1 VDPEIF
7 ESFRAGDEEAVK
19 WIYSKFSGAVYAL
32 SFDILRDR
40 GRADDATQQTFI
52 KAWRAADSFDPT
64 RAIEPWIYSI
74 ARRTAIDIY
83 RKERKRRPVDV
94 VDIAEPGPSLDR
106 IWEVY
111 QVRLAVDQ
119 LADDEREVV
128 RMSHFEG
135 LTQKEIAERLDIP
148 LGTVKSRSHRAHKSL
163 LLMLSH
169 LEEPT

>member
-1 VDPEIF
+1 
-7 ESFRAGDEEAVK
+7 
-19 WIYSKFSGAVYAL
+19 
-32 SFDILRDR
+32 
-40 GRADDATQQTFI
+40 
-52 KAWRAADSFDPT
+52 
-64 RAIEPWIYSI
+64 
-74 ARRTAIDIY
+74 
-83 RKERKRRPVDV
+83 V